1 MSIRSYFQN
10 IRKYNTGG
18 TIYLGE
24 KNNAMCNYL
33 SAPEVF
39 ADFINGA
46 VFEGRK
52 EVCAEI
58 LKESNSVL
66 YDISTKKIHLPA
78 GKNTIS
84 RSRDVVKYLAGEKE
98 YLIIG
103 IENQNDIHYAMPLRC
118 MEYDV
123 MEYKKQMKLITDSNK
138 KEKKLASDSYLSG
151 FGPNDRLF
159 PVVTLVFYH
168 GKITYNGCK
177 SLHEMLELN
186 YQNKAYLPLIS
197 DYKLNLISI
206 SELDEN
212 IFKTGLRDLIGIM
225 KHSNSKK
232 DLQDYVQ
239 NNKDRMKHLDET
251 TFDTISV
258 MINHKDLNKYKVECS
273 NEEGGID
280 MCQAIIEMIEE
291 GRSEGI
297 EVGRSEGIEV
307 GRSEGLEVGRSEG
320 MEKIIMVMLSKG
332 YDRMLIS
339 KMTDVSIEIIN
350 KWAGKSEK

>member
-1 MSIRSYFQN
+1 M
-10 IRKYNTGG
+10 
-18 TIYLGE
+18 GE

-33 SAPEVF
+33 AAPKIF

-46 VFEGRK
+46 VFSGRK
-52 EVCAEI
+52 EVCADH
-58 LKESNSVL
+58 LKESNTVL
-66 YDISTKKIHLPA
+66 YGMDHGKDKQSSAKK
-78 GKNTIS
+78 TIT

-123 MEYKKQMKLITDSNK
+123 MEYRKQLKMISVSNK
-138 KEKKLASDSYLSG
+138 KEKKLTSESYLSG
-151 FGPNDRLF
+151 FTPSDRLC

-168 GKITYNGCK
+168 GKLTYNGCK

-206 SELDEN
+206 DDVNEN
-212 IFKTGLRDLIGIM
+212 LFRTGLRDLIGIM
-225 KHSNSKK
+225 KNSGSKK
-232 DLQDYVQ
+232 ELQEYVQ
-239 NNKDRMKHLDET
+239 NNEDRMRHLDET

-291 GRSEGI
+291 GRE
-297 EVGRSEGIEV
+297 E
-307 GRSEGLEVGRSEG
+307 GRSEG
-320 MEKIIMVMLSKG
+320 METGRYEGIQMGHSMGIEEIIMVMLRKG
-332 YDRMLIS
+332 YDCTLIS
-339 KMTDVSIEIIN
+339 QMTDISIDIIN
-350 KWAGKSEK
+350 KLAEESVN